1 MTVIE
6 LYLMLGFISSFLL
19 NESGNDNDVQVFSA
33 VCRNEK
39 GAQLAIGSLKELPFV
54 DCKANPAL
62 VRDKSRLSLPMDLGA
77 GDFEQGFAV
86 EVAGDVL
93 QVKEL
98 ARFRGNQFNL
108 RNSIFVE
115 ILSGRSNDWAGLITS
130 VNLEVLLFIGLA
142 IVFGSLRMLAF
153 RRGLR
158 IPLSPHARYKYD
170 SKTCRR
176 QLREKCRKRYLREC
190 PLRVPFVQFREE
202 ICRTWKVGL
211 VIIER
216 IANDVVSAMVTED

>member
-1 MTVIE
+1 
-6 LYLMLGFISSFLL
+6 
-19 NESGNDNDVQVFSA
+19 
-33 VCRNEK
+33 
-39 GAQLAIGSLKELPFV
+39 
-54 DCKANPAL
+54 
-62 VRDKSRLSLPMDLGA
+62 MDLGA

-86 EVAGDVL
+86 EVARDVL

-108 RNSIFVE
+108 RNSIFVK

-153 RRGLR
+153 RSGLR

-176 QLREKCRKRYLREC
+176 QLREKCRKRYLLEC
-190 PLRVPFVQFREE
+190 PLGVPFVQFREE
-202 ICRTWKVGL
+202 ICRTWNPG
-211 VIIER
+211 R
-216 IANDVVSAMVTED
+216 TTYRADR